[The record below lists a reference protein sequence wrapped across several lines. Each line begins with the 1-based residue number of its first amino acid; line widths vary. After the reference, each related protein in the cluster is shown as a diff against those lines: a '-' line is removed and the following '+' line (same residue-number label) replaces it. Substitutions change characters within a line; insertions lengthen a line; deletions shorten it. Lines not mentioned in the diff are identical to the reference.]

1 MTRHRSFALLILAAL
16 TLSGCRTLLQQA
28 FASPVVEVRD
38 VRVRNIGLNGGTLE
52 VVLDV
57 QNPNEY
63 RIDAEKIS
71 YNFFVDT
78 TRVVTGEL
86 AQLMTLEEKGRTT
99 ITVPVSFDYTAVN
112 IAMQQYLA
120 KGALEYRVEGFF
132 TLVTPIG
139 RLTRPYSGTGRVV
152 GMP

>member
-1 MTRHRSFALLILAAL
+1 MTRLKSLTLLALASLS
-16 TLSGCRTLLQQA
+16 LSGCQTLLRQA
-28 FASPVVEVRD
+28 FASPIVEVRD
-38 VRVRNIGLNGGTLE
+38 VRVKNIGLTGGTID

-99 ITVPVSFDYTAVN
+99 ITVPVSFDYNAVSV
-112 IAMQQYLA
+112 AMREYLN
-120 KGALEYRVEGFF
+120 KGALDYRVEGFF
-132 TLVTPIG
+132 TLVTPVG
-139 RLTRPYSGTGRVV
+139 RLTRPYSGTGRVA

>member
-1 MTRHRSFALLILAAL
+1 MFRTLVLAVAAL
-16 TLSGCRTLLQQA
+16 AMGGCKTLLRQA
-28 FASPVVEVRD
+28 FAAPVVQVVD
-38 VRVRNIGLNGGTLE
+38 VRVKSIGFQGGALD

-78 TRVVTGEL
+78 TRIVSGEVSQRL
-86 AQLMTLEEKGRTT
+86 TLEEKGRATV
-99 ITVPVSFDYTAVN
+99 TVPVVFDARAMAV
-112 IAMQQYLA
+112 AMRYYFTNS
-120 KGALEYRVEGFF
+120 ALDYRVEGNF

-139 RLTRPYSGTGRVV
+139 RFTRPYAGSGRVE